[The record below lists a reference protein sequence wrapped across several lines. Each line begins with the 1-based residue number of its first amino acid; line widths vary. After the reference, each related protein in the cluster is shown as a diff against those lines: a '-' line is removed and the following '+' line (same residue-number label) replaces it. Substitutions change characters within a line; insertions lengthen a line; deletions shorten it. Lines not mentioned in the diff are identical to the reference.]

1 MSSPI
6 LYLSKIPAEAEFYQ
20 KFWNKRPFVIKAGI
34 GSDVM
39 EKLIKADELAGLS
52 LEEEIR
58 SRIVFSE
65 NWSCQHGPFDENIF
79 NTIGEKN
86 WSLLVQDVEKFHPPT
101 GDIIKPFGF
110 SPCWLIDDV
119 MVSYS
124 VPGGGVGPHL
134 DSYHVFLI
142 QGDGKRRWKIGR
154 EAILSEK
161 YIEDIDL
168 KILANEFAG
177 DEFEV
182 EQGDIIYIPP
192 FFPHSGETILESLT
206 FSIGFLGP
214 SIAELLVEYGQYIEE
229 QDDINKRYAGD
240 KLDSSSSGNE
250 MSGSEVDNFRNTLI
264 GSIKSDHFENWL
276 RDYFKANKD

>member
-6 LYLSKIPAEAEFYQ
+6 LYLSEISTEAEFYQ
-20 KFWNKRPFVIKAGI
+20 KFWNKRPFVIKSGI
-34 GSDVM
+34 GAAVM

-52 LEEEIR
+52 LEEDIR

-101 GDIIKPFGF
+101 VDIIKPFGF

-168 KILANEFAG
+168 KVLADDFAG
-177 DEFEV
+177 DELEV

-192 FFPHSGETILESLT
+192 FFPHAGETITESLT

-240 KLDSSSSGNE
+240 KLDSSSSGDE
-250 MSGSEVDNFRNTLI
+250 MSGGEVDNFRSTLI
-264 GSIKSDHFENWL
+264 SSIKSDHFENWL